1 MNVREF
7 ITGIVVGLE
16 EGGPGS
22 GHWGHRGIPGQRGGS
37 LPGQF
42 SVKGDLTGLVM
53 EYLERIPTDPAK
65 TAKAEAEIA
74 ALQKMAKE
82 PWIDKQTSR
91 AIREAIA
98 RYRYEQAITNKQI
111 EVTPRGI
118 PSTALRPLQEGK
130 LANSDAD
137 PDVAEG
143 HQALLDSD
151 FAKYP
156 DDYDGRAMLKDDICE
171 RLAARS
177 GLPYEEVNARIKEW
191 AVTSNDTSVE
201 SLIMQEAAR
210 REFGSS
216 LSPWQ
221 KNQWKESGAG
231 GMVSADEMRMHRR
244 FLRAMYDETQE
255 RLRSLGVPADG
266 FVTLYRGVRIP
277 GEWYRDD
284 VAAYEGN
291 AIESWSTS
299 IQVAVSF
306 AGNQQVLDAAIPA
319 NRIISTATT
328 GFGCLV
334 ENEVVVLGGLG
345 PLEVIMR

>member
-1 MNVREF
+1 
-7 ITGIVVGLE
+7 
-16 EGGPGS
+16 
-22 GHWGHRGIPGQRGGS
+22 
-37 LPGQF
+37 
-42 SVKGDLTGLVM
+42 
-53 EYLERIPTDPAK
+53 
-65 TAKAEAEIA
+65 
-74 ALQKMAKE
+74 
-82 PWIDKQTSR
+82 
-91 AIREAIA
+91 
-98 RYRYEQAITNKQI
+98 
-111 EVTPRGI
+111 
-118 PSTALRPLQEGK
+118 
-130 LANSDAD
+130 
-137 PDVAEG
+137 
-143 HQALLDSD
+143 
-151 FAKYP
+151 
-156 DDYDGRAMLKDDICE
+156 
-171 RLAARS
+171 
-177 GLPYEEVNARIKEW
+177 
-191 AVTSNDTSVE
+191 
-201 SLIMQEAAR
+201 MQEAAR

-255 RLRSLGVPADG
+255 RLRSLGVPADE